1 VSGQSTDLS
10 SHAVETSLTI
20 EGIVYVIDTGFA
32 KQNSYN
38 PRTGMESLQVVPV
51 SKASATQ
58 RAGRAG
64 RTQPGKCFRLYT
76 AWSFKNELPDD
87 TTPEI
92 QRTNLASVVL
102 MLKSLG
108 IHDLVSFD
116 FMGELALVAWLKLR
130 QREILSVHN

>member
-1 VSGQSTDLS
+1 
-10 SHAVETSLTI
+10 
-20 EGIVYVIDTGFA
+20 
-32 KQNSYN
+32 
-38 PRTGMESLQVVPV
+38 MQVVPV

-116 FMGELALVAWLKLR
+116 FMGA
-130 QREILSVHN
+130 SV